1 MKENSVLF
9 AVICRKD
16 QKASESLYERGPK
29 RLIQINLWVRIDN
42 NSQKTDI
49 GILHLKSPPAW
60 LAHTRTL
67 ELNIGFA
74 ETQDGKDNFVEAI
87 DWARKW
93 AFDNNLVDR
102 LEWKIPGWNCDLS
115 IGAIYHGF
123 ELEFKKQGALVK
135 HGVKYDEYCLVH
147 KRVEK

>member
-1 MKENSVLF
+1 MKENSILF
-9 AVICRKD
+9 VVICRKD
-16 QKASESLYERGPK
+16 QKASESLYRWGLES
-29 RLIQINLWVRIDN
+29 LIQINLYVQIVN
-42 NSQKTDI
+42 KTQKTDI

-123 ELEFKKQGALVK
+123 ELECKKQGALVK

-147 KRVEK
+147 KRIEK